1 MKHLL
6 SLATT
11 LMLWLG
17 AVAAWADGVTVATS
31 YTPYANITDGFYLLK
46 TRIKG
51 TNGYIYRR
59 SGDKGRPMRQKPEAS
74 MDLTNIDLAYVWY
87 VTNVDGN
94 LVIQNASTGEY
105 FPAVNG
111 HGDNFGGTSTTSS
124 NAAMLT
130 AQSFTPYTN
139 SLDGGVLL
147 YQVNYSTKYFI
158 HANTAGEHNLSYW
171 EGGTATA
178 DNDAEASV
186 VQFAFYKLSGAISE
200 EHITKTYA
208 AAVKLKNADNQITAT
223 SYYSK
228 KVGETIEYSSWTEP
242 HSYYYYSAISTF
254 TVTDAQ
260 KIFEASEVT
269 PTKTATPPVTFS
281 TPDNPTWYKL
291 KLRNNDENYV
301 VYVDDNSVKTG
312 GGGDGSHNSPY
323 GASAQ
328 TTYQALNGAYWA
340 FVESGYGVK
349 LYNRAAKKYVTVTGK
364 DVKATMTD
372 QGTTFYMQTSS
383 AAGFSLQYENTWGYL
398 GDHQSG
404 YLGTW
409 SHDNASGAQNDG
421 GSGYKVI
428 AVDESDIQLAKTYA
442 SGISNTTDAD
452 GLVQYNTEYDKVA
465 SATTLDQLDTAY
477 QSYQTDN
484 DFSDYTG
491 YYRVRNVN
499 TEVNRYL
506 SSENIQVSTT
516 GSLAEKWH
524 ADPNMDRKIT
534 RTTDNDNFGS
544 QLWQLTRNTDGTYSL
559 VNANTE
565 REAGYITSGTGQ
577 LEMVVNIG
585 YGNGHYTFKPYTE
598 GTTFDGYDAQSM
610 FLMIDNEGNHA
621 SAASDNNYVVAN
633 NNQYTSKSNY
643 WQLVK
648 VTSVPVTIK
657 SVGWASVAFPF
668 AVQVPAESGVKAYFA
683 ESADDTR
690 MMLSEITDGIIP
702 ANTGVLLTKD
712 GGCTVNLPIVTTT
725 TTYPDNK
732 LACATA
738 ERDGYASKAN
748 YMLSAKTG
756 TVGFLPSTMTL
767 VPANKAFL
775 PAANITS
782 GSGQAQMLSFYI
794 GGAVTGINDAAADAH
809 NGNNTY
815 YDLNGRRVLYPAHG
829 IYVTGN
835 GKKVFIK

>member
-17 AVAAWADGVTVATS
+17 AVTAWSDGVTVAQS
-31 YTPYANITDGFYLLK
+31 YTPYADITDGFYLLK

-51 TNGYIYRR
+51 DNGYIYRKN
-59 SGDKGRPMRQKPEAS
+59 GDNGRPVRQKPEAK
-74 MDLTNIDLAYVWY
+74 MDLNNIDLVYVWY

-94 LVIQNASTGEY
+94 IVIQNASTGEFFSAY
-105 FPAVNG
+105 NDNG
-111 HGDNFGGTSTTSS
+111 SNFNNISTTSS
-124 NAAMLT
+124 KAAMFA

-147 YQVNYSTKYFI
+147 YQVNYTTKRFI
-158 HANTAGEHNLSYW
+158 HANTPTNEEHNLSYW
-171 EGGTATA
+171 EGGTAGDG
-178 DNDAEASV
+178 DNHSV
-186 VQFAFYKLSGAISE
+186 VQFAFYKLSGTISE

-208 AAVKLKNADNQITAT
+208 ASVKLKNAENQVIVT
-223 SYYSK
+223 SYYPK
-228 KVGETIEYSSWTEP
+228 KVGETIDKP
-242 HSYYYYSAISTF
+242 HSYYYNIPTF
-254 TVTDAQ
+254 TVSDA
-260 KIFEASEVT
+260 KKTFEETIA
-269 PTKTATPPVTFS
+269 KTATPPVTFS

-291 KLRNNDENYV
+291 KLRNNDGNYV
-301 VYVDDNSVKTG
+301 VYVDDNNVKTG
-312 GGGDGSHNSPY
+312 NNAHNSPY
-323 GASAQ
+323 GTSAQ

-340 FVESGYGVK
+340 IVESDYGVK
-349 LYNRAAKKYVTVTGK
+349 LYNRAAKKYVTVTAEGK
-364 DVKATMTD
+364 NKVKATMTD
-372 QGTTFYMQTSS
+372 YGTTFYMQKSNK
-383 AAGFSLQYENTWGYL
+383 ADFSLRYENTKGYL
-398 GDHQSG
+398 GDHKDGFLS
-404 YLGTW
+404 TW
-409 SHDNASGAQNDG
+409 YGDSNTDDTQNDG

-442 SGISNTTDAD
+442 STISNATDAD
-452 GLVQYNTEYDKVA
+452 GLVQYNVEYDKIA
-465 SATTLDQLDTAY
+465 SATTLDQLDAAY

-484 DFSDYTG
+484 DFSDFTG

-506 SSENIQVSTT
+506 SSENIQVSTN
-516 GSLAEKWH
+516 GSLLEKWQ
-524 ADPNMDRKIT
+524 ADANMDRNIT
-534 RTTDNDNFGS
+534 RTTDADNFGS
-544 QLWQLTRNTDGTYSL
+544 QLWQLTRNADGTYSL
-559 VNANTE
+559 VNANTG
-565 REAGYITSGTGQ
+565 REAGYITPEASQ
-577 LEMVVNIG
+577 LQMVVNIG
-585 YGNGHYTFKPYTE
+585 NGNGHYTFKPYTE
-598 GTTFDGYDAQSM
+598 GTTFDGYDAKSM
-610 FLMIDNEGNHA
+610 FLMVDSEGNHA
-621 SAASDNNYVVAN
+621 SAASDNDHVVAN
-633 NNQYTSKSNY
+633 NNQYTNKSNY

-702 ANTGVLLTKD
+702 ANTGVLLAKD

-725 TTYPDNK
+725 TTYPNNK

>member
-17 AVAAWADGVTVATS
+17 AVTAWADGVTVAQS
-31 YTPYANITDGFYLLK
+31 YTPYTDITDGFYLLK

-59 SGDKGRPMRQKPEAS
+59 SGDDGRPVRQKPEAS
-74 MDLTNIDLAYVWY
+74 MDLNNIDLVYVWY

-94 LVIQNASTGEY
+94 LVIQNASTGE
-105 FPAVNG
+105 FFSANNG
-111 HGDNFGGTSTTSS
+111 NGTNFSNISTTSS
-124 NAAMLT
+124 KAAMFT

-147 YQVNYSTKYFI
+147 YQVNYATKYFI
-158 HANTAGEHNLSYW
+158 HANTPTNEEHNLSYW
-171 EGGTATA
+171 EGGTAGDG
-178 DNDAEASV
+178 DNHSV
-186 VQFAFYKLSGAISE
+186 VQFAFYKLSGTISE

-208 AAVKLKNADNQITAT
+208 ASVKLKNAENQVIVT
-223 SYYSK
+223 SYYPK
-228 KVGETIEYSSWTEP
+228 KVGETIDKP
-242 HSYYYYSAISTF
+242 HSYYYNIPTF
-254 TVTDAQ
+254 TVSDA
-260 KIFEASEVT
+260 KKTFEETIA
-269 PTKTATPPVTFS
+269 KTATPPVTFS
-281 TPDNPTWYKL
+281 TPDTPTWYKL
-291 KLRNNDENYV
+291 KLRNNDGNYV
-301 VYVDDNSVKTG
+301 VYVDDNNVKTG
-312 GGGDGSHNSPY
+312 NNAHNSPY
-323 GASAQ
+323 GTSAQ

-340 FVESGYGVK
+340 IVESDYGVK
-349 LYNRAAKKYVTVTGK
+349 LYNRAAKKYVTVTAEGK
-364 DVKATMTD
+364 NKVKATMTD
-372 QGTTFYMQTSS
+372 YGTTFYMQKSNN
-383 AAGFSLQYENTWGYL
+383 ADFSLRYENTKGYL
-398 GDHQSG
+398 GDHKDGFLS
-404 YLGTW
+404 TW
-409 SHDNASGAQNDG
+409 YGDSNTDDTQNDG

-442 SGISNTTDAD
+442 STISNATDAE
-452 GLVQYNTEYDKVA
+452 GLVQYNDKYDNVA
-465 SATTLDQLDTAY
+465 SAKTLDQLDAAY

-484 DFSDYTG
+484 DFSDFTG

-506 SSENIQVSTT
+506 SSENIQVSTN
-516 GSLAEKWH
+516 GSLLEKWQ
-524 ADPNMDRKIT
+524 ADANMDRNIT
-534 RTTDNDNFGS
+534 RTTDADNFGS
-544 QLWQLTRNTDGTYSL
+544 QLWQLTRNADGTYSL
-559 VNANTE
+559 VNANTG
-565 REAGYITSGTGQ
+565 REAGYITSDASQ
-577 LEMVVNIG
+577 LQMVVNIG
-585 YGNGHYTFKPYTE
+585 NGNGHYTFKPYTE
-598 GTTFDGYDAQSM
+598 GTTFDGYDAKSM
-610 FLMIDNEGNHA
+610 FLMVDSEGNHA
-621 SAASDNNYVVAN
+621 GAASDNDHVVAN
-633 NNQYTSKSNY
+633 NNQYTNKSNY

-702 ANTGVLLTKD
+702 ANTGVLLAKD
-712 GGCTVNLPIVTTT
+712 GGCTVNLPIITTT
-725 TTYPDNK
+725 TTYPGNK
-732 LACATA
+732 LAYATA
-738 ERDGYASKAN
+738 ERNGYASKAN

-775 PAANITS
+775 PATNITS

>member
-17 AVAAWADGVTVATS
+17 AVTAWADGVTVAQS
-31 YTPYANITDGFYLLK
+31 YTPYADITDGFYLLK

-51 TNGYIYRR
+51 DNGYIYRKN
-59 SGDKGRPMRQKPEAS
+59 GDNGRPVRQKPEAK
-74 MDLTNIDLAYVWY
+74 MDLNNIDLVYVWY

-94 LVIQNASTGEY
+94 IVIQNASTGEFFSAY
-105 FPAVNG
+105 NDNG
-111 HGDNFGGTSTTSS
+111 SNFNNISTTSS
-124 NAAMLT
+124 KAAMFA

-147 YQVNYSTKYFI
+147 YQVNYTTKRFI
-158 HANTAGEHNLSYW
+158 HANTPTNEEHNLSYW
-171 EGGTATA
+171 EGGTAGDG
-178 DNDAEASV
+178 DNHSV
-186 VQFAFYKLSGAISE
+186 VQFAFYKLSGTISE

-208 AAVKLKNADNQITAT
+208 ASVKLKNAENQVIVT
-223 SYYSK
+223 SYYPK
-228 KVGETIEYSSWTEP
+228 KVGETIDKP
-242 HSYYYYSAISTF
+242 HSYYYNIPTF
-254 TVTDAQ
+254 TVSDA
-260 KIFEASEVT
+260 KKTFEETIA
-269 PTKTATPPVTFS
+269 KTATPPVTFS

-291 KLRNNDENYV
+291 KLRNNDGNYV
-301 VYVDDNSVKTG
+301 VYVDDNNVKTG
-312 GGGDGSHNSPY
+312 NNAHNSPY
-323 GASAQ
+323 GTSAQ

-340 FVESGYGVK
+340 IVESDYGVK
-349 LYNRAAKKYVTVTGK
+349 LYNRAAKKYVTVTAEGK
-364 DVKATMTD
+364 NKVKATMTD
-372 QGTTFYMQTSS
+372 YGTTFYMQKSNK
-383 AAGFSLQYENTWGYL
+383 ADFSLRYENTKGYL
-398 GDHQSG
+398 GDHKDGFLS
-404 YLGTW
+404 TW
-409 SHDNASGAQNDG
+409 YGDSNTDDTQNDG

-442 SGISNTTDAD
+442 STISNATDAD
-452 GLVQYNTEYDKVA
+452 GLVQYNVEYDKIA
-465 SATTLDQLDTAY
+465 SATTLDQLDAAY

-484 DFSDYTG
+484 DFSDFTG

-506 SSENIQVSTT
+506 SSENIQVSTN
-516 GSLAEKWH
+516 GSLLEKWQ
-524 ADPNMDRKIT
+524 ADSNMDRNIT
-534 RTTDNDNFGS
+534 RTTDADNFGS
-544 QLWQLTRNTDGTYSL
+544 QLWQLTRNADGTYSL
-559 VNANTE
+559 VNANTG
-565 REAGYITSGTGQ
+565 REAGYITSDASQ
-577 LEMVVNIG
+577 LQMVVNIG
-585 YGNGHYTFKPYTE
+585 NGNGHYTFKPYTE
-598 GTTFDGYDAQSM
+598 GTTFDGYDAKSM
-610 FLMIDNEGNHA
+610 FLMVDSEGNHA
-621 SAASDNNYVVAN
+621 SAASDNDHVVAN
-633 NNQYTSKSNY
+633 NNQYTNKSNY

-702 ANTGVLLTKD
+702 ANTGVLLAKD

-725 TTYPDNK
+725 TTYPNNK

>member
-1 MKHLL
+1 
-6 SLATT
+6 
-11 LMLWLG
+11 MLWLG
-17 AVAAWADGVTVATS
+17 AVAAWADGVTVAQS
-31 YTPYANITDGFYLLK
+31 YTPYADITDGFYLLK

-59 SGDKGRPMRQKPEAS
+59 SGDNGRPMRQKAEAN

-105 FPAVNG
+105 FPALNG
-111 HGDNFGGTSTTSS
+111 QGNNFNNISTTSS
-124 NAAMLT
+124 KAAMLT

-147 YQVNYSTKYFI
+147 YQVNYATKYFI
-158 HANTAGEHNLSYW
+158 HANTPTNDEHNLSYW
-171 EGGTATA
+171 EGGTAG
-178 DNDAEASV
+178 DGSSV
-186 VQFAFYKLSGAISE
+186 VQFAFYKLSGTMSE

-208 AAVKLKNADNQITAT
+208 ASVKLKNAENQVIVT
-223 SYYSK
+223 SYYPK
-228 KVGETIEYSSWTEP
+228 KVGETIDKP
-242 HSYYYYSAISTF
+242 HSYYYNIPTF
-254 TVTDAQ
+254 TVSDA
-260 KIFEASEVT
+260 KKTFEETIA
-269 PTKTATPPVTFS
+269 KTATPPVTFS

-291 KLRNNDENYV
+291 KLRNNDGNYV
-301 VYVDDNSVKTG
+301 VYVDDNNVKTG
-312 GGGDGSHNSPY
+312 NNEHNSPY
-323 GASAQ
+323 GTSAQ

-340 FVESGYGVK
+340 IVESDYGVK
-349 LYNRAAKKYVTVTGK
+349 LYNRAAKKYVTVTAEGK
-364 DVKATMTD
+364 NKVKATMTD
-372 QGTTFYMQTSS
+372 YGTTFYMQKSNK
-383 AAGFSLQYENTWGYL
+383 ADFSLRYENTKGYL
-398 GDHQSG
+398 GDHKDGFLS
-404 YLGTW
+404 TW
-409 SHDNASGAQNDG
+409 YGDSNTDDTQNDS

-442 SGISNTTDAD
+442 STISNATDAD
-452 GLVQYNTEYDKVA
+452 GLVQYNVEYDKIA
-465 SATTLDQLDTAY
+465 SATTLDQLDAAY

-484 DFSDYTG
+484 DFSDFTG

-506 SSENIQVSTT
+506 SSENIQVSTN
-516 GSLAEKWH
+516 GSLLEKWQ
-524 ADPNMDRKIT
+524 ADANMDRNIT
-534 RTTDNDNFGS
+534 RTTDADNFGS
-544 QLWQLTRNTDGTYSL
+544 QLWQLTRNADGTYSL
-559 VNANTE
+559 VNANTG
-565 REAGYITSGTGQ
+565 REAGYITSDASQ
-577 LEMVVNIG
+577 LQMVVNIG
-585 YGNGHYTFKPYTE
+585 NGNGHYTFKPYTE
-598 GTTFDGYDAQSM
+598 GTTFDGYDAKSM
-610 FLMIDNEGNHA
+610 FLMVDSEGNHA
-621 SAASDNNYVVAN
+621 SAASDNDHVVAN
-633 NNQYTSKSNY
+633 NNQYTNKSNY

-648 VTSVPVTIK
+648 VASVPVTIK

-690 MMLSEITDGIIP
+690 MTLSEITDGIIP

-725 TTYPDNK
+725 TTYPNNK

-794 GGAVTGINDAAADAH
+794 GGTVTGINAATADAQ
-809 NGNNTY
+809 NGNDVY

>member
-17 AVAAWADGVTVATS
+17 AVAAWADGVTVAQS
-31 YTPYANITDGFYLLK
+31 YTPYADITDGFYLLK

-59 SGDKGRPMRQKPEAS
+59 SGDSGRPVRQKAEAN

-105 FPAVNG
+105 FPALNG
-111 HGDNFGGTSTTSS
+111 QGNNFNNISTTSG

-147 YQVNYSTKYFI
+147 YQVNYATKYFI
-158 HANTAGEHNLSYW
+158 HANTPTNDEHNLSYW
-171 EGGTATA
+171 EGGTAG
-178 DNDAEASV
+178 DEASV
-186 VQFAFYKLSGAISE
+186 VQFAFYKLSGTISE

-208 AAVKLKNADNQITAT
+208 ASVKLKNAENQVIVT
-223 SYYSK
+223 SYYPK
-228 KVGETIEYSSWTEP
+228 KVGETIDKP
-242 HSYYYYSAISTF
+242 HSYYYNIPTF
-254 TVTDAQ
+254 TVSDA
-260 KIFEASEVT
+260 KKTFEETIA
-269 PTKTATPPVTFS
+269 KTATPPVTFS

-291 KLRNNDENYV
+291 KLRNNDGNYV
-301 VYVDDNSVKTG
+301 VYVDDNNVKTG
-312 GGGDGSHNSPY
+312 NNAHNSPY
-323 GASAQ
+323 GTSAQ

-340 FVESGYGVK
+340 IVESDYGVK
-349 LYNRAAKKYVTVTGK
+349 LYNRAAKKYVTVTAEGK
-364 DVKATMTD
+364 NKVKATMTD
-372 QGTTFYMQTSS
+372 YGTTFYMQKSNK
-383 AAGFSLQYENTWGYL
+383 ADFSLRYENTKGYL
-398 GDHQSG
+398 GDHKDGFLS
-404 YLGTW
+404 TW
-409 SHDNASGAQNDG
+409 YGDSNTDDTQNDS

-442 SGISNTTDAD
+442 STISNATDAD
-452 GLVQYNTEYDKVA
+452 GLVQYNVEYDKIA
-465 SATTLDQLDTAY
+465 SATTLDQLDAAY

-484 DFSDYTG
+484 DFSDFTG

-506 SSENIQVSTT
+506 SSENIQVSTN
-516 GSLAEKWH
+516 GSLLEKWQ
-524 ADPNMDRKIT
+524 ADANMDRNIT
-534 RTTDNDNFGS
+534 RTTDADNFGS
-544 QLWQLTRNTDGTYSL
+544 QLWQLTRNADGTYSL
-559 VNANTE
+559 VNANTG
-565 REAGYITSGTGQ
+565 REAGYITSDASQ
-577 LEMVVNIG
+577 LQMVVNIG
-585 YGNGHYTFKPYTE
+585 NGNGHYTFKPYTE
-598 GTTFDGYDAQSM
+598 GTTFDGYDAKSM
-610 FLMIDNEGNHA
+610 FLMVDSEGNHA
-621 SAASDNNYVVAN
+621 SAASDNDHVVAN
-633 NNQYTSKSNY
+633 NNQYTNKSNY

-648 VTSVPVTIK
+648 VASVPVTIK

-702 ANTGVLLTKD
+702 ANTGVLLAKD

-725 TTYPDNK
+725 TTYPNNK

-794 GGAVTGINDAAADAH
+794 GGTVTGINAATADAQ
-809 NGNNTY
+809 NGNDVY

>member
-17 AVAAWADGVTVATS
+17 AVAAWADGVTVAQS
-31 YTPYANITDGFYLLK
+31 YTPYADITDGFYLLK
-46 TRIKG
+46 TRVKG
-51 TNGYIYRR
+51 TNGYIYRK
-59 SGDKGRPMRQKPEAS
+59 SGDNGRPMRQKPEAS

-111 HGDNFGGTSTTSS
+111 HGNNFSNISTTSS

-147 YQVNYSTKYFI
+147 YQINYDTKYFI

-178 DNDAEASV
+178 DNDAKASV
-186 VQFAFYKLSGAISE
+186 VQFAFYKASGTISE

-208 AAVKLKNADNQITAT
+208 AAVKIKNADNQVTAT
-223 SYYSK
+223 SYYSR
-228 KVGETIEYSSWTEP
+228 KVGETIERNSSNVPYSNYCNAPS
-242 HSYYYYSAISTF
+242 SNTF
-254 TVTDAQ
+254 TVTDGQ
-260 KIFEASEVT
+260 KIFEESS
-269 PTKTATPPVTFS
+269 TKTTTPPVTLS

-291 KLRNNDENYV
+291 KLRNDDGNYV
-301 VYVDDNSVKTG
+301 VYADDNNVKTG
-312 GGGDGSHNSPY
+312 NNTSHNSPY
-323 GASAQ
+323 GISAQ

-349 LYNRAAKKYVTVTGK
+349 LYNRAAKKYVTVTSK
-364 DVKATMTD
+364 DAKATMTE

-409 SHDNASGAQNDG
+409 SNTNASGAQNDG
-421 GSGYKVI
+421 GSGYEVK

-442 SGISNTTDAD
+442 STISNASDAD
-452 GLVQYNTEYDKVA
+452 GLVQYNAEYDKVA
-465 SATTLDQLDTAY
+465 SATTLDLLDAA
-477 QSYQTDN
+477 YQTDN
-484 DFSDYTG
+484 NFSDFTG

-506 SSENIQVSTT
+506 SSENIQVSTN
-516 GSLAEKWH
+516 GSLLEKWQ
-524 ADPNMDRKIT
+524 ADANMDRNIT
-534 RTTDNDNFGS
+534 RTTDTDNFGS
-544 QLWQLTRNTDGTYSL
+544 QLWQLTRNADGTYSL
-559 VNANTE
+559 VNANTG
-565 REAGYITSGTGQ
+565 REAGYITSDASQ
-577 LEMVVNIG
+577 LQMVVNIG
-585 YGNGHYTFKPYTE
+585 NGNGHYTFKPYTE
-598 GTTFDGYDAQSM
+598 GTTFDGYDAKSM
-610 FLMIDNEGNHA
+610 FLMVDSEGNHA
-621 SAASDNNYVVAN
+621 SAASDNDHVVAN
-633 NNQYTSKSNY
+633 NNQYANKSNY

-648 VTSVPVTIK
+648 VASVPVTIK

-690 MMLSEITDGIIP
+690 MTLSEITDGIIP